1 VFDREKI
8 FNSRRVRLTTAS
20 GFRTIGK
27 SGRTP
32 RHHWPLAAIFS
43 ILFALAGL
51 RYTIHNWHHPDD
63 LSPWATPLLAIAIL
77 LGAWNRF
84 SRRPR

>member
-8 FNSRRVRLTTAS
+8 FNSRRVTPPADS

-32 RHHWPLAAIFS
+32 RHHRPLAAIFS

-51 RYTIHNWHHPDD
+51 RYTIHNWHHPDYP
-63 LSPWATPLLAIAIL
+63 SPWATPLLAIAIL